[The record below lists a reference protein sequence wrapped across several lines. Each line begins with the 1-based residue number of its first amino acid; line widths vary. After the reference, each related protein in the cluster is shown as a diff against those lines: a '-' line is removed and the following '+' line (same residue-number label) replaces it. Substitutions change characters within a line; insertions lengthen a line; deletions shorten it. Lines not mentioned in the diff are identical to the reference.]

1 MPDNTFDLE
10 HTEVPYDLQ
19 EALADVT
26 TTYEQ
31 VDSDQLRRNARCPR

>member
-1 MPDNTFDLE
+1 M
-10 HTEVPYDLQ
+10 PYDLQ

-31 VDSDQLRRNARCPR
+31 VDSDQFAETLGILGKQLKAFPR